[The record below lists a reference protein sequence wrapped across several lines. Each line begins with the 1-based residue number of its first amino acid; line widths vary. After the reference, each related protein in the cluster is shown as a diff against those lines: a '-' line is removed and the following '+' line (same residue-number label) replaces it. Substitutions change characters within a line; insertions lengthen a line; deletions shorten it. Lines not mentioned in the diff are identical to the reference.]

1 MKKTERKATIGQLNR
16 MTGNYTHIDRR
27 VFEDENGNEFVKVN
41 GSWIDLDQYDN
52 DINYKVQCYW
62 VGK

>member
-27 VFEDENGNEFVKVN
+27 VFEDEHGNECVKVN